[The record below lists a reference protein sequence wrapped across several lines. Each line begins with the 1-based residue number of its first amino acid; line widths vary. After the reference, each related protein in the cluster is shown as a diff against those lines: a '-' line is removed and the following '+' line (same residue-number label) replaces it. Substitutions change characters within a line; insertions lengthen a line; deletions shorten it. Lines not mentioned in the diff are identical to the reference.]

1 MAAGPEC
8 LPVIMLGC
16 WAYGTAGVRER
27 GRKERVEEEDENDA
41 QDIHEVIVM
50 TGDI

>member
-27 GRKERVEEEDENDA
+27 GRKERVEEEENDA